1 MAVGADEAVTAAGAA
16 VDATSLL
23 VEGCAGAHPCVV
35 ELLSGH
41 CRAGCARDA
50 YTAVVPRISSLTT
63 RNSVAKQRNTFEK
76 RRRET
81 DKKMKAAEKRKKRE
95 TKKLFDAKKP
105 SPTNSTERVTPET
118 SEGYD
123 E

>member
-1 MAVGADEAVTAAGAA
+1 MA
-16 VDATSLL
+16 L
-23 VEGCAGAHPCVV
+23 
-35 ELLSGH
+35 
-41 CRAGCARDA
+41 
-50 YTAVVPRISSLTT
+50 RISSLTA

-105 SPTNSTERVTPET
+105 SPTNSMERVTPDT
-118 SEGYD
+118 SEGHD

>member
-1 MAVGADEAVTAAGAA
+1 MPMRRAPAVAA
-16 VDATSLL
+16 
-23 VEGCAGAHPCVV
+23 
-35 ELLSGH
+35 
-41 CRAGCARDA
+41 
-50 YTAVVPRISSLTT
+50 RIYSLTT
-63 RNSVAKQRNTFEK
+63 RYSVAKQRNTFEK

-105 SPTNSTERVTPET
+105 SATNSMERIDPET
-118 SEGYD
+118 SEARD